1 MKQKFNIQVVRY
13 YIVRDIIEVETI
25 TEEEAIEL
33 AKEISDNK
41 DYTDQ
46 YFLDEVIGFNSEEP
60 K

>member
-13 YIVRDIIEVETI
+13 YIVRDIIEVEAI

-33 AKEISDNK
+33 AKEISDSK

-46 YFLDEVIGFNSEEP
+46 YFLDEVIGFNSEEE

>member
-1 MKQKFNIQVVRY
+1 MKQKFSIQVVRY
-13 YIVRDIIEVETI
+13 YIVRDIIEVETP
-25 TEEEAIEL
+25 TEEEAIEM

-46 YFLDEVIGFNSEEP
+46 YFLDEVIGFNSEEE